1 MTYYILRYFSYRIVK
16 FLVILSALGL
26 LVDPICNFSY
36 GSVISP
42 VLSDPNF
49 RVETIVTG
57 LEFPTGL
64 AFLGPDD
71 ILVLEKDKGT
81 VHRILNGQMVKKP
94 LLDVNVANEVERGML
109 GIAVTRNDTTDK
121 TFVFLF
127 YTEAEGEE
135 DSGEPVG
142 NRLYRYELDANG
154 NMLVNPKL
162 LLDLPYLPG
171 PAHNGG
177 VVTIGPDNNVYVVI
191 GNLFSEALNINDDG
205 GIPSLVQNV
214 QDGEQPDGRAGILR
228 VTQDGKVVHGRGILG
243 EQHPLEMYYA
253 YGIRNS
259 FGIAFD
265 PISGNLWDTENGGYD
280 EINLVEPGF
289 NSGFSVITGSSL
301 REDEEFNA
309 DDLVDFNGNGKYS
322 DPKLD
327 MGLHIAPT
335 AITFL
340 HSDKLGKAYEN
351 DMFVGNTNGKIYRF
365 ALNDER
371 TELILDGDLVDK
383 ISDDSLELEAA
394 TFGEQ
399 FDVITDLE
407 VGPDGY
413 LYVLNYNMDG
423 SIFRILPELDLSTSL
438 EEQPLAEQP
447 TEEESANG
455 DDE

>member
-1 MTYYILRYFSYRIVK
+1 MTYYIFRYFAYRIVK
-16 FLVILSALGL
+16 FSVILSALGL

-81 VHRILNGQMVKKP
+81 VHRILNGQMVEKP

-109 GIAVTRNDTTDK
+109 GIAVTRNDTTAK
-121 TFVFLF
+121 TYVFLF
-127 YTEAEGEE
+127 YTEAEGE

-205 GIPSLVQNV
+205 GISSLVQNV

-228 VTQDGKVVHGRGILG
+228 VTQDGKAVNGKGILG
-243 EQHPLEMYYA
+243 EQHPLNMYYA

-309 DDLVDFNGNGKYS
+309 EDLVDFNGNGKYS

-365 ALNDER
+365 ALNGER
-371 TELILDGDLVDK
+371 TELILEGDLADK
-383 ISDDSLELEAA
+383 MSDDLLELEEA

-423 SIFRILPELDLSTSL
+423 SIFRILPELDLSNSL
-438 EEQPLAEQP
+438 EEQPMAEQP